1 VTHLDLPA
9 HLATAATTAAA
20 AADGGDTSLI
30 LGFVL
35 VGVAIFFFLLE
46 LLVPSGGILGL
57 LSALAAIASVAA
69 MFTYDPLWGMATL
82 ASFVVL
88 GPLAIWFAIR
98 LWTQSPLARKM
109 ILQATESDATPQDEP
124 PTAPSGAA
132 AGDALVGLEGVS
144 VTPLRPVGFVRID
157 GRRIDAVADFGV
169 IESDRPIVVVGV
181 GDNAVRVRERT

>member
-1 VTHLDLPA
+1 MNTLDAPVQ
-9 HLATAATTAAA
+9 LATAAA
-20 AADGGDTSLI
+20 AAATEGGDTSLV
-30 LGFVL
+30 LGFVFI
-35 VGVAIFFFLLE
+35 GVAIFFFLLE

-69 MFTYDPLWGMATL
+69 MFTYDPLWGVATL
-82 ASFVVL
+82 AGFVVL

-109 ILQATESDATPQDEP
+109 ILQATESDPTPDDGTPPSATSASLDP
-124 PTAPSGAA
+124 
-132 AGDALVGLEGVS
+132 LVGTEGTS

-157 GRRIDAVADFGV
+157 GRRIDAVADFGI
-169 IESDRPIVVVGV
+169 IEADRPIVVVGV

>member
-9 HLATAATTAAA
+9 HLATAATAAA
-20 AADGGDTSLI
+20 VATDGGDTSLI
-30 LGFVL
+30 LGFVF
-35 VGVAIFFFLLE
+35 VGVAVFFFLLE

-57 LSALAAIASVAA
+57 LSALAAIASIAA
-69 MFTYDPLWGMATL
+69 MFSYDPLWGVATL

-109 ILQATESDATPQDEP
+109 ILQATESDPTPEDGVP
-124 PTAPSGAA
+124 PEVSTSLDP
-132 AGDALVGLEGVS
+132 LVGKEGTA

-157 GRRIDAVADFGV
+157 GRRLDAVADFGV

-181 GDNAVRVRERT
+181 RDNAVRVRERD

>member
-1 VTHLDLPA
+1 VNRFELPA
-9 HLATAATTAAA
+9 NLATAAAAA
-20 AADGGDTSLI
+20 VAADGGDTSLV
-30 LGFVL
+30 LGFVF
-35 VGVAIFFFLLE
+35 VGVAVFFFLLE

-69 MFTYDPLWGMATL
+69 MFTYDTLWGVATL

-109 ILQATESDATPQDEP
+109 ILQATESEP
-124 PTAPSGAA
+124 NPEDGVPPEMSGPL
-132 AGDALVGLEGVS
+132 DPLVGRDGTS

-157 GRRIDAVADFGV
+157 GRRIDAVADFGI

-181 GDNAVRVRERT
+181 GDNAVRVREKR